1 MKCPH
6 EIAGQQVARELVLM
20 TFLIVDDNSEM
31 RRLIKRAVTRKS
43 DVVFECGDGI
53 DALASFAMCKPDWV
67 LMDVKMPK
75 LDGIA
80 ATRQIM
86 EAFPRAQIVIVSQYD
101 DFEMREGARGAG
113 AVDYVLKDDLL
124 AICGIIGRT

>member
-1 MKCPH
+1 
-6 EIAGQQVARELVLM
+6 
-20 TFLIVDDNSEM
+20 
-31 RRLIKRAVTRKS
+31 
-43 DVVFECGDGI
+43 
-53 DALASFAMCKPDWV
+53 MCKPDWV